1 MRTVPPEHCHTCEL
15 IAARDARSAPPWDC
29 IVRTDHWDIVHAND
43 TSLLGWICL
52 VARRHIA
59 AIDEL
64 TDAEASELG
73 GLMRDVSSFLKRDL
87 GCLKTYVM
95 QFAEHPDY
103 PHVHFHVV
111 PRSPNMPTEHR
122 GANVFAYLGVDDSKR
137 VTESDMNAMASRL
150 RESWRTLA

>member
-1 MRTVPPEHCHTCEL
+1 VPPERCHTCEL
-15 IAARDARSAPPWDC
+15 IAARDAGSAPPWDC

-52 VARRHIA
+52 VARHHIA

-73 GLMRDVSSFLKRDL
+73 GLIRDVSSFLKRDL
-87 GCLKTYVM
+87 GCVKTYVM
-95 QFAEHPDY
+95 QFAEHPDH

-111 PRSPNMPTEHR
+111 PRSPDMPTERR
-122 GANVFAYLGVDDSKR
+122 GANVFAYLGVNDSER
-137 VTESDMNAMASRL
+137 VTESDMNTLALRL
-150 RESWRTLA
+150 RESFRTGRPLA